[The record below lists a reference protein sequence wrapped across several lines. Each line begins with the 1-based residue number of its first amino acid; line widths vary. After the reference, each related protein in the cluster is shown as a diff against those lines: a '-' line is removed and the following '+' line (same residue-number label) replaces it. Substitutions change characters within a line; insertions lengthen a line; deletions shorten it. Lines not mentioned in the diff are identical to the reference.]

1 MLDVCRGTS
10 MRVGFGTTVLASGLA
25 HGGVD
30 GIGSYTRE
38 LGTQLSRLDGVT
50 LVPTGFRVMVADNFF
65 PGSNAPINL
74 GRYASMA
81 ALNSVTP
88 LTCLGEKSLMGQVD
102 LFHATDHLIPKFSN
116 IPVVATLMDAI
127 PLSNPEWVRQ
137 RLAPVKRWLW
147 RQAGHWA
154 DHVITISEYSKHEIV
169 EHFGISPEKISVTP
183 LGVDERFF
191 DRIDAASRA
200 EVVERLKLP
209 ERFFLFVGTLQPRK
223 NLERALEAHAKL
235 PAAMRADVPLV
246 VVGRAGWGCEGLVA
260 RLTDRNLGGMVRW
273 LQYLPDYEV
282 RCLMQTATALIFPSL
297 CEGFG
302 LPVVEAFASGLPVV
316 TSNTTS
322 LPEVAGEA
330 ALLVNPE
337 DAGEIS
343 DALHQVIEV
352 SGLAERLTAA
362 GLQRARQLSWK
373 ACAQGTLDVYQRV
386 TTG

>member
-1 MLDVCRGTS
+1 MK
-10 MRVGFGTTVLASGLA
+10 VGFGTTVLAGGLA

-38 LGTQLSRLDGVT
+38 LGNQLSTLGGIS
-50 LVPTGFRVMVADNFF
+50 LVPAGFRLMVPDNYFAGADR
-65 PGSNAPINL
+65 PVDL

-81 ALNSVTP
+81 ALCAVTP
-88 LTCLGEKSLMGQVD
+88 LTCPGEKALVGRVD

-116 IPVVATLMDAI
+116 VPVVATLMDAI

-169 EHFGISPEKISVTP
+169 KHFGISPEKISVTP

-191 DRIDAASRA
+191 ERIDDVSRA
-200 EVVERLKLP
+200 EVVKRLKLP
-209 ERFFLFVGTLQPRK
+209 ERFFLFIGTLQPRK
-223 NLERALEAHAKL
+223 NLERAFDAHGAL
-235 PAAMRADVPLV
+235 PAQMQAEVPLV
-246 VVGRAGWGCEGLVA
+246 VVGRAGWGCETLVA
-260 RLTDRNLGGMVRW
+260 RLIDPKLGETVRW

-282 RCLMQTATALIFPSL
+282 RCLMQTAAALVFPSL

-316 TSNTTS
+316 ASRTTS

-337 DAGEIS
+337 DSGEIS
-343 DALHQVIEV
+343 DAMRQVIEV
-352 SGLAERLTAA
+352 SGLAEHLTAA
-362 GLQRARQLSWK
+362 GLQRARELSWK
-373 ACAQGTLDVYQRV
+373 ACAQRTRDVYQRV
-386 TTG
+386 TSG